1 MTGVNEINRLVKK
14 ELEEANKQHPMFH
27 SNHEAYAVILE
38 EVEET
43 EQALIYLKENLKE
56 FWHKV
61 RNDSDTKV
69 EIAMIRVHAIE
80 VVQEAVQVAAMCD
93 KAIDSCLRAV

>member
-43 EQALIYLKENLKE
+43 EQALIYLEENLKE

-61 RNDSDTKV
+61 RTDSDTKV
-69 EIAMIRVHAIE
+69 DIAMIRVHAIE
-80 VVQEAVQVAAMCD
+80 VAQEAIQVAAMCN
-93 KAIDSCLRAV
+93 KAIDGLR

>member
-14 ELEEANKQHPMFH
+14 ELEEANKVHPMFQ

-43 EQALIYLKENLKE
+43 QDAMDGAKVHLKQ
-56 FWHKV
+56 FWDGV
-61 RNDSDTKV
+61 RNDCNYKD
-69 EIAMIRVHAIE
+69 EIAILRGYAIE
-80 VVQEAVQVAAMCD
+80 VAREAIQVAAMCT
-93 KAIDSCLRAV
+93 KAIDSMTI